1 MKKVLLYIIISLLSV
16 QLFAQTDTSFSRPW
30 VFWYWMQ
37 GAVSKEGIAA
47 DLEAMKASGIGGAY
61 LMPIQAPGEKPL
73 VDTPTIQ
80 LSPRWWQM
88 VNFAFNEAKRLGLQI
103 GMHYSDGFALGGGPW
118 IKPEMSM
125 QKIVS
130 IDTVVE
136 GNKDFYASLPT
147 PQVNENYYR
156 DIKIVAY
163 PTPKGADVSTRNTVP
178 VVTTN
183 IEGANAQSL
192 VKRGNKESVKSD
204 KPCWI
209 QYAFQQ
215 PFTCRSILIT
225 TGGNNYQ
232 AHRLRIEVSDDG
244 TNFKFVTQLVPP
256 RHGWQD
262 TDAPVTHVIEPVT
275 AKYFRFSYDKEGTE
289 PGSEDLDAAK
299 WKPVLKLNSLELF
312 GKPQINQY
320 ESKSGEVWRIS
331 LPTTQQ
337 QVPDA
342 LCVKQSSIIDLSKFV
357 DGSGRLHWK
366 VPAGKWTIL
375 RIGHTS
381 TGHTNATGGG
391 GKGLECDKFNVEAIK
406 LQFDNWFGAVYKN
419 TDKGLAQQVLKLFH
433 VDSWECGS
441 QNWSSNFAEEFAKR
455 RGYDMM
461 PYLLVM
467 TGVPVESADVSERFL
482 RDVRQTIVD
491 LIGVKFYATL
501 ATLSHEKG
509 CLFTA
514 ESVAPTMTS
523 DGMLHYKYA
532 DIPMGEFW
540 LRSPTHDKP
549 NDMLDAI
556 SAAHIYGKRIIQA
569 EGFTELRMAWDE
581 HPAMLKSLLDRNYAL
596 GINRIVYHVFAHNPW
611 LDRKPGMTLNSVGLY
626 FQRDQTWWKPGAAWV
641 EYAIRCQKLLQRGV
655 PVADVAVFTGE
666 EIPRRSVL
674 PERLIYTLPGV
685 MGKEAVEREEKRLQN
700 IGVPVKEMPASVWS
714 TNIAEPKDWVNPL
727 NGYAYDC
734 INADALLMAQVKNGR
749 IVLPGGAS
757 YGVLVVPSK
766 HPMLPDGTIMSLAV
780 AKHLL
785 QLVKQG
791 ANILLPDG
799 LKETPG
805 LASPKDDALLKS
817 VIEEIRSSGQDRVG
831 QVPYVKA
838 DFENFG
844 LQRDVSFTD
853 DQNNAVK
860 NIAYTHRVDRNTNIY
875 FISNQ
880 NDKAISLNISLRVS
894 GGVPEIYDA
903 VTNRTLAAK
912 NWKVV
917 NGRML
922 LPLHL
927 EASGSLFVIIKK
939 DATKK
944 MKSSTGTNQPE
955 FATLSTLNTSWNVV
969 FDKTYGGPAKPQ
981 IVTTL
986 ADWTSSNNDSVKYYS
1001 GTAIYTTTFNWS
1013 ALSVSNRIW
1022 LDVGTVNN
1030 IAQIKVN
1037 GVNCGVALTVPYRVD
1052 ITKALKVGVNKL
1064 EIEVTNTWAN
1074 RLIRDH
1080 SLPEAQRVTN
1090 TESPYRLEGK
1100 PLLPAG
1106 LLGPVMLL
1114 KEK

>member
-1 MKKVLLYIIISLLSV
+1 MKKVLLYIIITFLSV

-37 GAVSKEGIAA
+37 GAVSKEGITA
-47 DLEAMKASGIGGAY
+47 DLQAMKASGIGGAY
-61 LMPIQAPGEKPL
+61 LMPIQSPGEKPL

-88 VNFAFNEAKRLGLQI
+88 VNFAFKEAKRLGLQI

-130 IDTVVE
+130 VDTIVE
-136 GNKDFYASLPT
+136 GNAAFNAILPK
-147 PQVNENYYR
+147 PQYNENYYH
-156 DIKIVAY
+156 DIKILAY
-163 PTPKGADVSTRNTVP
+163 PTPHDADISTRSTVP

-183 IEGANAQSL
+183 IEGANAQLL
-192 VKRGNKESVKSD
+192 VKRGNKEGVKSD

-209 QYAFQQ
+209 QYSFQQ

-232 AHRLRIEVSDDG
+232 SHRLKIEVSDDG
-244 TNFKFVTQLVPP
+244 TNFRFVTQLTPP

-275 AKYFRFSYDKEGTE
+275 AKYFRFTYDKEGTE

-299 WKPVLKLNSLELF
+299 WKPVLKLNGLELF

-320 ESKSGEVWRIS
+320 EGKTGEVWRIS
-331 LPTTQQ
+331 LPTTSQ
-337 QVPDA
+337 QVSDA
-342 LCVKQSSIIDLSKFV
+342 MCVQLSSIVDLSKFV
-357 DGSGRLHWK
+357 DADGRLQWK

-381 TGHTNATGGG
+381 TEHTNATGGG
-391 GKGLECDKFNVEAIK
+391 GKGLECDKFNVDAIK

-419 TDKGLAQQVLKLFH
+419 TDQGLAQQVLKVFH

-441 QNWSSNFAEEFAKR
+441 QNWSSNFAAEFAKR

-461 PYLLVM
+461 RYLPVM

-491 LIGVKFYATL
+491 LIGDKFYATL
-501 ATLSHEKG
+501 AKLSHEKG

-523 DGMLHYKYA
+523 DGMLHYKYV

-556 SAAHIYGKRIIQA
+556 SAAHIYKKRIIQA

-596 GINRIVYHVFAHNPW
+596 GINRMVYHVFAHNPW

-666 EIPRRSVL
+666 EIPRRSIL

-685 MGKEAVEREEKRLQN
+685 MGKDEFEREEKRLQN
-700 IGVPVKEMPASVWS
+700 VGVPVKEMPASVWS
-714 TNIAEPKDWVNPL
+714 TNISEPKDWVNPL

-734 INADALLMAQVKNGR
+734 INVDALLTAEVKNGR
-749 IVLPGGAS
+749 IALPGGAI
-757 YGVLVVPSK
+757 YRVLVIPSK
-766 HPMLPDGTIMSLAV
+766 HPMLTDGTIMSLPV
-780 AKHLL
+780 AKHIL

-799 LKETPG
+799 LKETTG
-805 LASPKDDALLKS
+805 LASSKDDAVLKS
-817 VIEEIRSSGQDRVG
+817 ILDEIRSTGKERVAE
-831 QVPYVKA
+831 VPYLKS

-844 LQRDVSFTD
+844 LQRDVIFTD
-853 DQNNAVK
+853 NRNSPIK
-860 NIAYTHRVDRNTNIY
+860 NIAYTHRVDGSTDIY

-880 NDKAISLNISLRVS
+880 GDKPVSVNASLRVS
-894 GGVPEIYDA
+894 GGVAEIYDA
-903 VTNRTLAAK
+903 VTNRTLSAK
-912 NWKVV
+912 NWKVA
-917 NGRML
+917 NGRTL
-922 LPLHL
+922 LPLGL

-939 DATKK
+939 DVGKK
-944 MKSSTGTNQPE
+944 VKSSTGYNRFE
-955 FATLSTLNTSWNVV
+955 FTTLSTMNSSWNVM
-969 FDKTYGGPAKPQ
+969 FDKTYGGPVESQEFK
-981 IVTTL
+981 TL
-986 ADWTSSNNDSVKYYS
+986 ADWTVNSNDSVKYYS
-1001 GTAIYTTTFNWS
+1001 GTAIYSTTFNWN
-1013 ALSVSNRIW
+1013 ALAVSNRIW
-1022 LDVGTVNN
+1022 LDVGVVNN

-1037 GVNCGVALTVPYRVD
+1037 GVNCGVAWTAPYRVD

-1074 RLIRDH
+1074 RLIGDH
-1080 SLPEAQRVTN
+1080 SLPEAERVTN

-1100 PLLPAG
+1100 PLIPAG
-1106 LLGPVMLL
+1106 LLGPVVLL

>member
-1 MKKVLLYIIISLLSV
+1 MKKVLLYIIISLLSA
-16 QLFAQTDTSFSRPW
+16 QLFAQANTSFSRPW

-37 GAVSKEGIAA
+37 GAVSKEGITA
-47 DLEAMKASGIGGAY
+47 DLQAMKASGIGGAY

-88 VNFAFNEAKRLGLQI
+88 VNFAFKEAKRLGLQI

-130 IDTVVE
+130 IDTIIE
-136 GNKDFYASLPT
+136 GNVSFNEVLPT
-147 PQVNENYYR
+147 PQCNENYYR

-163 PTPKGADVSTRNTVP
+163 PTPQGADISTRNTVP
-178 VVTTN
+178 VVTSN
-183 IEGANAQSL
+183 IEGANAQLL
-192 VKRGNKESVKSD
+192 VKRGNKEGVKSD
-204 KPCWI
+204 KACWI
-209 QYAFQQ
+209 LYAFQQ
-215 PFTCRSILIT
+215 PFTCRSILVT

-244 TNFKFVTQLVPP
+244 TNFRFVTQLVPP

-299 WKPVLKLNSLELF
+299 WKPVLKLNGLELF
-312 GKPQINQY
+312 SKPQINQY
-320 ESKSGEVWRIS
+320 EGKTGEVWRIS

-337 QVPDA
+337 QVSDA
-342 LCVKQSSIIDLSKFV
+342 MCVHLSSIIDLSKFV
-357 DGSGRLHWK
+357 DANGRLQWK

-391 GKGLECDKFNVEAIK
+391 GKGLESDKFDADAIK

-419 TDKGLAQQVLKLFH
+419 TDQGLPQQVLKVFH

-441 QNWSSNFAEEFAKR
+441 QNWSSNFAAEFAKR

-461 PYLLVM
+461 QYLPVM

-491 LIGVKFYATL
+491 LIGDKFYATL
-501 ATLSHEKG
+501 AKLSHEKG

-523 DGMLHYKYA
+523 DGMLHYKYV

-596 GINRIVYHVFAHNPW
+596 GINRMVYHVFAHNPW

-641 EYAIRCQKLLQRGV
+641 DYAIRCQKLLQRGV

-674 PERLIYTLPGV
+674 PERLTYTLPGI
-685 MGKEAVEREEKRLQN
+685 MGKEVVEREEKRLQN
-700 IGVPVKEMPASVWS
+700 VGVPVKEMPASVWS

-734 INADALLMAQVKNGR
+734 INADALLMAEMKNGR

-757 YGVLVVPSK
+757 YGVLVIPAK

-780 AKHLL
+780 ARHLL

-791 ANILLPDG
+791 ANVLLPDG
-799 LKETPG
+799 LRETPG
-805 LASPKDDALLKS
+805 LGTSKDETVLMGIVD
-817 VIEEIRSSGQDRVG
+817 EIRSAGKKNVG
-831 QVPYVKA
+831 QVPYVKT

-844 LQRDVSFTD
+844 LQRDVIFAD
-853 DQNNAVK
+853 DQNNVIK
-860 NIAYTHRVDRNTNIY
+860 NIAYTHRVDGNTNIY

-880 NDKAISLNISLRVS
+880 SDKPVSLDASLRVA

-903 VTNRTLAAK
+903 VANRISIAK

-917 NGRML
+917 NGRMQ
-922 LPLHL
+922 LPLHF
-927 EASGSLFVIIKK
+927 EGSGSLFVIVKK
-939 DATKK
+939 DAVKK
-944 MKSSTGTNQPE
+944 VKSIGGVNQPE
-955 FATLSTLNTSWNVV
+955 FATVATINNSWNVV
-969 FDKTYGGPAKPQ
+969 FDKTYGGPVKPQ
-981 IVTTL
+981 VFNALT
-986 ADWTSSNNDSVKYYS
+986 DWTVSSNDSVKYYS
-1001 GTAIYTTTFNWS
+1001 GTAIYSTTFKWN
-1013 ALSVSNRIW
+1013 ALSEGNRIW

-1030 IAQIKVN
+1030 IALIKVN
-1037 GVNCGVALTVPYRVD
+1037 GVNCGVAWTAPYRVD
-1052 ITKALKVGVNKL
+1052 ITKALKAGVNKL

-1074 RLIRDH
+1074 RLIKDH
-1080 SLPEAQRVTN
+1080 SLPEAERITN

-1106 LLGPVMLL
+1106 LLGPVTLL
-1114 KEK
+1114 TEQ

>member
-1 MKKVLLYIIISLLSV
+1 MKKVLLYIVISLSSV
-16 QLFAQTDTSFSRPW
+16 QLFAQVDTSFSRPW

-37 GAVSKEGIAA
+37 GAVSKEGITA

-88 VNFAFNEAKRLGLQI
+88 VNFAFREAKRLGLEI

-130 IDTVVE
+130 VDTVVE
-136 GNKDFYASLPT
+136 GNRVFSALLPT
-147 PQVNENYYR
+147 PQFNENYYR
-156 DIKIVAY
+156 DITIVAY
-163 PTPKGADVSTRNTVP
+163 PTPQGADISTRNTVP
-178 VVTTN
+178 IVTTS
-183 IEGANAQSL
+183 IEGANAQLL
-192 VKRGNKESVKSD
+192 VKRGNKEGVKSD
-204 KPCWI
+204 KSCWI

-232 AHRLRIEVSDDG
+232 AHRLKIEVSDDG
-244 TNFKFVTQLVPP
+244 KKFQFVTQLVPP

-262 TDAPVTHVIEPVT
+262 TDAPVTHVIAPVT

-299 WKPVLKLNSLELF
+299 WKPVLKLNGLELF

-320 ESKSGEVWRIS
+320 EGKTGEVWRVS
-331 LPTTQQ
+331 LPTTQKQ
-337 QVPDA
+337 LPDV
-342 LCVKQSSIIDLSKFV
+342 LCVRQSSIINLSKFV
-357 DGSGRLHWK
+357 DADGRLQWN
-366 VPAGKWTIL
+366 VPAGKWTIV

-391 GKGLECDKFNVEAIK
+391 GKGLECDKFNVDAIK

-419 TDKGLAQQVLKLFH
+419 TDPGLAQQVLKIFH
-433 VDSWECGS
+433 LDSWECGS
-441 QNWSSNFAEEFAKR
+441 QNWSANFADEFAKR

-461 PYLLVM
+461 PYLPVM

-491 LIGVKFYATL
+491 LIGDKFYATL
-501 ATLSHEKG
+501 ANLSHEKG

-514 ESVAPTMTS
+514 ESIAPTMTS
-523 DGMLHYKYA
+523 DGMSHYKYA

-556 SAAHIYGKRIIQA
+556 SAAHVYGKKIIQA

-581 HPAMLKSLLDRNYAL
+581 HPGMLKSLLDRNYAL
-596 GINRIVYHVFAHNPW
+596 GINRMVYHVFAHNPW

-641 EYAIRCQKLLQRGV
+641 EYAIRCQKILQRGM

-674 PERLIYTLPGV
+674 PERLIYTLPGLL
-685 MGKEAVEREEKRLQN
+685 GKEVVDKEEKRLQN
-700 IGVPVKEMPASVWS
+700 AGVPVKEMPAGVWS

-734 INADALLMAQVKNGR
+734 INVDALLMAQVRNGR

-757 YGVLVVPSK
+757 YGVLVVPSR
-766 HPMLPDGTIMSLAV
+766 HSLLPDSTIMSLAV
-780 AKHLL
+780 AQHLL

-791 ANILLPDG
+791 ANIVLPNG
-799 LKETPG
+799 FVKTPG
-805 LASPKDDALLKS
+805 LSSAGSDAALKDILA
-817 VIEEIRSSGQDRVG
+817 EIRRTGKGRVSP
-831 QVPYVKA
+831 VPYVKSG
-838 DFENFG
+838 FENFG
-844 LQRDVSFTD
+844 LQRDVIFTD
-853 DQNNAVK
+853 AQNKAVK
-860 NIAYTHRVDRNTNIY
+860 NIAYTHRIDGGTDIY

-880 NDKAISLNISLRVS
+880 SDKAIGFNLSLRVA

-903 VTNRTLAAK
+903 VTDRTYAAK
-912 NWKVV
+912 NWSVT
-917 NGRML
+917 NGRTS
-922 LPLHL
+922 LPLNL

-939 DATKK
+939 GVVKK
-944 MKSSTGTNQPE
+944 VQASQGSNQPG
-955 FATLSTLNTSWNVV
+955 FATLATIKNSWSVV

-981 IVTTL
+981 VYDTL
-986 ADWTSSNNDSVKYYS
+986 ADWLLSNNDSIKYYS
-1001 GTAIYTTTFNWS
+1001 GTAIYSTTFDWN
-1013 ALSVSNRIW
+1013 ALAVSNKIW
-1022 LDVGTVNN
+1022 LNIGTVNN
-1030 IAQIKVN
+1030 IAAIKVN
-1037 GVNCGVALTVPYRVD
+1037 GVNCGVAWTAPYCVD
-1052 ITKALKVGVNKL
+1052 ITKALRVGVNKL

-1074 RLIRDH
+1074 RLIKDH
-1080 SLPEAQRVTN
+1080 SLPEAERITN
-1090 TESPYRLEGK
+1090 TEAPYRLEGK

-1106 LLGPVMLL
+1106 LLGPVTLM